1 MQANFSLSK
10 EIMVKLT
17 KDKRDSG
24 RDKSATV
31 TRALQRYWLKEVDI
45 EDMTEAEAKIKYS
58 ELTDKK
64 KKLEEQIQRVYLRLE
79 D

>member
-45 EDMTEAEAKIKYS
+45 EDMTEAEVKTKYS

-64 KKLEEQIQRVYLRLE
+64 QQLEEQIQRVYLRLE

>member
-64 KKLEEQIQRVYLRLE
+64 QQLEEQIQRVYLRLE

>member
-45 EDMTEAEAKIKYS
+45 EDMTDAEAKIKYS
-58 ELTDKK
+58 ELIDKK
-64 KKLEEQIQRVYLRLE
+64 QQLEEQIQRVYLRLE